1 MQYKNITKIPSM
13 HCQCVLYGC
22 GTWSLTLREE
32 SRLKVFENRVLRIF
46 QLKRDEVTG
55 EWRKLHNEE
64 LNDLYCSPNIIQIMK
79 SRKMRRAGHVARMEE
94 RRGVHRVL
102 VGKPEG
108 KNHLEDPG
116 VDGRIILKWIF
127 RTSGWGIGWINLAR
141 NRDGWLAFEN
151 TVMNLAVTQNVEN
164 VLTS

>member
-1 MQYKNITKIPSM
+1 M
-13 HCQCVLYGC
+13 G
-22 GTWSLTLREE
+22 EE

-46 QLKRDEVTG
+46 QHKRDEVTG
-55 EWRKLHNEE
+55 EWKKLH
-64 LNDLYCSPNIIQIMK
+64 NDLYCSPNIIQMMK
-79 SRKMRRAGHVARMEE
+79 SRKMRWAGLVVRMEE
-94 RRGVHRVL
+94 RSGVHSVL

-127 RTSGWGIGWINLAR
+127 RMSGWGIGWINLAR

-151 TVMNLAVTQNVEN
+151 TVMNLAVTQNVKN
-164 VLTS
+164 VLPS